1 MTAGPCGAW
10 RRPEAGRRRG
20 SRPPGRMSVV
30 CLAVLPLAFLS
41 PDLRAQAS
49 PALDAVERAADAG
62 ELAAARRLLTD
73 WFGSEEAAD
82 RSANAG
88 RARFLRARLT
98 EDLDSARVDYLWV
111 AVRGDD
117 RYGASA
123 RLRLAQLYLAE
134 GRLDRAADDLDRL
147 RADFPGSPEVL
158 SSWLWTGN
166 VRFAAGDATG
176 ACAAW
181 ERAASGATGEGSGE
195 DRALAVSAL
204 EMCGRPPLEALP
216 ATFSVQL
223 GAFRSREAAS
233 DLRTRLTATGVSA
246 RLVEPEDPTGLY
258 RVRSGRFDGR
268 EEAARH
274 AVRLTD
280 AGFEGIVV
288 PEED

>member
-98 EDLDSARVDYLWV
+98 RPGCGWPSSIWRRAAWTAPRTTWTDCAPTFR
-111 AVRGDD
+111 AVRKSFPRGCGRATFDS
-117 RYGASA
+117 RRETRPVPVRPGSEPPRGPRVRGAA
-123 RLRLAQLYLAE
+123 KIEPWRCPLWRC
-134 GRLDRAADDLDRL
+134 AADRRSRL
-147 RADFPGSPEVL
+147 
-158 SSWLWTGN
+158 
-166 VRFAAGDATG
+166 
-176 ACAAW
+176 C
-181 ERAASGATGEGSGE
+181 
-195 DRALAVSAL
+195 
-204 EMCGRPPLEALP
+204 RPPSPCSSEP
-216 ATFSVQL
+216 SGHGRRRRTCEL
-223 GAFRSREAAS
+223 G
-233 DLRTRLTATGVSA
+233 
-246 RLVEPEDPTGLY
+246 
-258 RVRSGRFDGR
+258 
-268 EEAARH
+268 
-274 AVRLTD
+274 
-280 AGFEGIVV
+280 
-288 PEED
+288 

>member
-1 MTAGPCGAW
+1 
-10 RRPEAGRRRG
+10 
-20 SRPPGRMSVV
+20 MSVV

-158 SSWLWTGN
+158 SGH
-166 VRFAAGDATG
+166 G
-176 ACAAW
+176 
-181 ERAASGATGEGSGE
+181 
-195 DRALAVSAL
+195 
-204 EMCGRPPLEALP
+204 
-216 ATFSVQL
+216 
-223 GAFRSREAAS
+223 
-233 DLRTRLTATGVSA
+233 
-246 RLVEPEDPTGLY
+246 
-258 RVRSGRFDGR
+258 
-268 EEAARH
+268 
-274 AVRLTD
+274 
-280 AGFEGIVV
+280 
-288 PEED
+288 